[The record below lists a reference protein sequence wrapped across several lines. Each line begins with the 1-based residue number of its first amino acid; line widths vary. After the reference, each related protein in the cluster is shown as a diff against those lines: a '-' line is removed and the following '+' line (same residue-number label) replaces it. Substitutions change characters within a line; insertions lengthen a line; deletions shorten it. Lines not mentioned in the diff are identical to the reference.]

1 MDKSFIIPSM
11 SPWDMAV
18 LFVKDKVGTF
28 RLCINYRQLNKA
40 TIHNKYNLPYI
51 DDLFDQ
57 LQGAIVFS
65 KTYNLVS
72 TN

>member
-1 MDKSFIIPSM
+1 MDKSFIRPSM
-11 SPWDMAV
+11 SLWDMVV

-28 RLCINYRQLNKA
+28 KLCINYRQLNKT
-40 TIHNKYNLPYI
+40 TIHNKYHLPYI